1 MPTGGRPP
9 TARLVGI
16 GFYIGITIVLFTVG
30 GVQLDKML
38 ETGKLFTVVGLA
50 IGLALALYGA
60 YQQLMEVLDA
70 IDRGRK
76 AGK

>member
-1 MPTGGRPP
+1 MGGLPP
-9 TARLVGI
+9 SARLVGI
-16 GFYIGITIVLFTVG
+16 GFYIGLTIVIFTIG

-38 ETGKLFTVVGLA
+38 ETGKLFTVAGLA
-50 IGLALALYGA
+50 IGLVLALYGA

-70 IDRGRK
+70 IDRRRK

>member
-1 MPTGGRPP
+1 MGGLPP

-16 GFYIGITIVLFTVG
+16 GFYIGITIALFTVG
-30 GVQLDKML
+30 GVQLDKVL
-38 ETGKLFTVVGLA
+38 DTGKLFAVAGLA

-60 YQQLMEVLDA
+60 YQQLMEVLAD
-70 IDRGRK
+70 IDRRRK

>member
-1 MPTGGRPP
+1 M
-9 TARLVGI
+9 
-16 GFYIGITIVLFTVG
+16 G

-38 ETGKLFTVVGLA
+38 DTGKLFTVAGLA

-70 IDRGRK
+70 IDKRRK

>member
-1 MPTGGRPP
+1 MAGDLPP
-9 TARLVGI
+9 TARLMGI

-38 ETGKLFTVVGLA
+38 ETGKVFTVAGLA
-50 IGLALALYGA
+50 IGLTLALYGA

-70 IDRGRK
+70 IDKRRK

>member
-1 MPTGGRPP
+1 MDGLPP
-9 TARLVGI
+9 SARLVGI

-38 ETGKLFTVVGLA
+38 DTGKLLTMVGLA
-50 IGLALALYGA
+50 IGLVLALYGA

-70 IDRGRK
+70 IERRRN

>member
-1 MPTGGRPP
+1 MGGLPP

-16 GFYIGITIVLFTVG
+16 GFYIGLTIVIFTVG
-30 GVQLDKML
+30 GLQIDKML
-38 ETGKLFTVVGLA
+38 DTGKLFTVVGLA

-60 YQQLMEVLDA
+60 FQQLMEVLAD

>member
-1 MPTGGRPP
+1 MGGLPP

-16 GFYIGITIVLFTVG
+16 GFYIGLTIVIFTVG
-30 GVQLDKML
+30 GLQIDKML
-38 ETGKLFTVVGLA
+38 DTGKLFTVVGLV

-60 YQQLMEVLDA
+60 FQQLMEVLAD

>member
-1 MPTGGRPP
+1 M
-9 TARLVGI
+9 GI
-16 GFYIGITIVLFTVG
+16 GFYIGITIVIFTVG

-60 YQQLMEVLDA
+60 FQQLMEVLDA
-70 IDRGRK
+70 IDKRRK

>member
-1 MPTGGRPP
+1 MGGLPP

-16 GFYIGITIVLFTVG
+16 GFYIGITIALFTVG
-30 GVQLDKML
+30 GVQLDKVL
-38 ETGKLFTVVGLA
+38 DTGKLFAVVGLA

-60 YQQLMEVLDA
+60 YQQLMEVLAD
-70 IDRGRK
+70 IDRRRK

>member
-1 MPTGGRPP
+1 
-9 TARLVGI
+9 V
-16 GFYIGITIVLFTVG
+16 TIVLFTVG
-30 GVQLDKML
+30 GLQIDKML
-38 ETGKLFTVVGLA
+38 DTGKLFTVVGLA

-70 IDRGRK
+70 IDRRRK